1 MSVGTASPRVLGEV
15 WVAAPAVCR
24 QHSSPGTQRSSQ
36 HQQQTVAREF
46 HENPQKERKLLK
58 PDRKLTLNLTREWS
72 GFRESEV
79 LSSSPDAQRQMTYGS
94 TYLLASQQ
102 SSCQPHACF
111 VTCQKNNKHSSP
123 KAVLIK

>member
-24 QHSSPGTQRSSQ
+24 QHSSPGTQCSSQ

-79 LSSSPDAQRQMTYGS
+79 LSSPPDADDLWFHLSPS
-94 TYLLASQQ
+94 TTAEQLPAPCLF
-102 SSCQPHACF
+102 CHLPE
-111 VTCQKNNKHSSP
+111 K
-123 KAVLIK
+123 